1 MDADMSQVMN
11 NNGPIHHDFVPHI
24 ARISKLMKTKVT
36 LICHFQDFSWMA
48 NIPDGSLS
56 ASPANYCWWAL
67 ADHEECELPGRAG
80 PLVHHAVPVPD
91 QTADKEHVN
100 DKDQGWHV

>member
-36 LICHFQDFSWMA
+36 IFVVS
-48 NIPDGSLS
+48 NT
-56 ASPANYCWWAL
+56 Y
-67 ADHEECELPGRAG
+67 
-80 PLVHHAVPVPD
+80 V
-91 QTADKEHVN
+91 
-100 DKDQGWHV
+100 